1 MSNILLKNVTI
12 VAADSPLNGRQKDI
26 LINAQGIIENIGD
39 DLPFNSKKDKLFDK
53 PGTCVSIG
61 WMDIGA
67 HFGDPGFE
75 YREDLESLNE
85 AAMAGGFTKIA
96 PFPNTSPVIQSRA
109 DIYYVQNK
117 TRDLLVD
124 VLPIGALSVG
134 CKGKDLAELVD
145 MYTSGAVAFSDG
157 NYSVQDAGLMMRG
170 LQYAKIFDGL
180 IINTPADT
188 SIAPGGQIHEGLIS
202 VQLGL
207 TGIPAIAE
215 TLMIERDLTL
225 LAYADSRLHIYA
237 LTTSEAVDAIRLA
250 KKSGLNISASVTALH
265 LAFTDDALA
274 DFDTQYKVFP
284 PLRDA
289 GHITAL
295 KKGLIDGT
303 IDFITSQHTPID
315 ADCKHL
321 EFPEAE
327 FGIINLETAISL
339 SYEHLKDILSLEK
352 FIDLWTIQ
360 PRKTLRTLIPKIAI
374 GEKADLTLFNPNVD
388 WKYETKNIRSKSKN
402 SPLIGKN
409 LPLKIEGVINKGKSH
424 FNE

>member
-12 VAADSPLNGRQKDI
+12 IDADSPLNGQQKDI
-26 LINAQGIIENIGD
+26 LINAHGIIENIGD
-39 DLPFNSKKDKLFDK
+39 SLSTQSKKDILFDK
-53 PGTCVSIG
+53 KDTCVSIG

-96 PFPNTSPVIQSRA
+96 PFPNTQPVIQSRA

-145 MYTSGAVAFSDG
+145 MHTSGAVAFSDG
-157 NYSVQDAGLMMRG
+157 NHSVQDAGLLMRG

-180 IINTPADT
+180 IINTPADKT
-188 SIAPGGQIHEGLIS
+188 IAPGGQIHEGLIS

-215 TLMIERDLTL
+215 SLMMERDLNL
-225 LAYADSRLHIYA
+225 LSYAQSRLHAYA
-237 LTTSEAVDAIRLA
+237 LTTAEAVEAVRQA

-289 GHITAL
+289 AHVAAL
-295 KKGLIDGT
+295 KKGLMDGT

-315 ADCKHL
+315 DDCKHL
-321 EFPEAE
+321 EFPEAD
-327 FGIINLETAISL
+327 FGIINLETAVSL
-339 SYEHLKDILSLEK
+339 SYQHLKNILSLEK
-352 FIDLWTIQ
+352 FISLWTTQ
-360 PRKTLRTLIPKIAI
+360 PRKILRTPIPKIAV
-374 GEKADLTLFNPNVD
+374 GEKADLTLFNPNLD
-388 WKYETKNIRSKSKN
+388 WIYEAKKIRSKSKN
-402 SPLIGKN
+402 SPLIGKT
-409 LPLKIEGVINKGKSH
+409 LPLRVEGVINKGKVH
-424 FNE
+424 FN

>member
-1 MSNILLKNVTI
+1 MYNILLKNVI
-12 VAADSPLNGRQKDI
+12 IIDADSYLNGKTTDI
-26 LINAQGIIENIGD
+26 FVNAQGIIENIGD
-39 DLPFNSKKDKLFDK
+39 DLQPQHKKDIVFDK

-75 YREDLESLNE
+75 YREDLESLNA

-134 CKGKDLAELVD
+134 CKGRDLAELVD
-145 MYTSGAVAFSDG
+145 MHTSGAVAFSDG
-157 NYSVQDAGLMMRG
+157 NHPVQDAGLLMRG

-188 SIAPGGQIHEGLIS
+188 TIAPGGQIHEGLIS

-207 TGIPAIAE
+207 TGIPAISEA
-215 TLMIERDLTL
+215 LMLQRDLTL
-225 LAYADSRLHIYA
+225 LEYAQSRLHVYA
-237 LTTSEAVDAIRLA
+237 ITTSEAVEAIRQA
-250 KKSGLNISASVTALH
+250 KKSGLPVTASVTALH
-265 LAFTDDALA
+265 LSFTDDALS

-289 GHITAL
+289 SHIEVL
-295 KKGLIDGT
+295 KKGLLDGT

-315 ADCKHL
+315 DDCKHL
-321 EFPEAE
+321 EFPEAD
-327 FGIINLETAISL
+327 FGIINLETAVSL
-339 SYEHLKDILSLEK
+339 SYQHLKNILSLEK
-352 FIDLWTIQ
+352 FISLWTIS
-360 PRKTLRTLIPKIAI
+360 PRKTLRLPLPSIAV
-374 GEKADLTLFNPNVD
+374 GEKADLTLFNPDID
-388 WKYETKNIRSKSKN
+388 WVYERKNIRSKSKN
-402 SPLIGKN
+402 SPLIGKI
-409 LPLKIEGVINKGKSH
+409 LPLKIEGVINKGRVH
-424 FNE
+424 FN